1 MFPDQR
7 RHILIM
13 SSWFPN
19 RLDAFVGNFVHRFA
33 QLLSNA
39 YHVSVIHTH
48 GDPSCTKIEKEI
60 EQDGDLKIVRVY
72 HPVSKNKLA
81 HWWWQKRALN
91 QAFAEVEYVDL
102 IFAHVILNRGLQFVK
117 AKKYYHC
124 PLLVME
130 HASYYRNEVSSHF
143 SRLQKAIIK
152 KTSIHINELLACSE
166 FLQEDMKAIFPT
178 TKSTVLPNFVD
189 TTLFYPAEQKK
200 EGAHRFLHIS
210 TLDESVKDPETLLQ
224 GVWLLSQQLPEQFT
238 LTIISDQ
245 PYDKWQQLAEETGIT
260 SYVTFEGPLSW
271 EEIAERLREH
281 DTFVL
286 TSSYETFS
294 IVVAEAWLTGIPTI
308 STPVGIAK
316 DLPESLGIQIPVND
330 PEALA
335 KAMADRING
344 NKAFDPATIR
354 NRGLEYSE
362 DNVIRQLVTI
372 FESHFSQHD

>member
-1 MFPDQR
+1 MFSDGR

-19 RLDAFVGNFVHRFA
+19 RRDAFVGNFVHRFA
-33 QLLSNA
+33 QLLSNV
-39 YHVSVIHTH
+39 YHVSVIHTL
-48 GDPSCTKIEKEI
+48 GDPSCTRIEKEI
-60 EQDGDLKIVRVY
+60 EQDGDLTIVRVY

-91 QAFAEVEYVDL
+91 QAFEEIEYVDL

-124 PLLVME
+124 PLIVME
-130 HASYYRNEVSSHF
+130 HASYYREEISRHF
-143 SRLQKAIIK
+143 NRLQRAIIK

-189 TTLFYPAEQKK
+189 TTLFYPSDGKK
-200 EGAHRFLHIS
+200 NSKHRFLHVS

-224 GVWLLSQQLPEQFT
+224 GVWLLAQQMPEQFT
-238 LTIISDQ
+238 LTVISDQ
-245 PYDKWQQLAEETGIT
+245 PYEKWQQLAEETGIT

-286 TSSYETFS
+286 TSTYETFS
-294 IVVAEAWLTGIPTI
+294 IVVAEAWLTGLPTI

-316 DLPESLGIQIPVND
+316 DLPESLGLQIPVKN

-335 KAMADRING
+335 EAMSDRING
-344 NKAFDPATIR
+344 KTIFDPETIR

-362 DNVIRQLVTI
+362 DAVIRQLVTI
-372 FESHFSQHD
+372 FESHFIQHD

>member
-1 MFPDQR
+1 MSPDNR

-33 QLLSNA
+33 QLLSNV
-39 YHVSVIHTH
+39 YRVSVIHTL
-48 GDPSCTKIEKEI
+48 GDPSCSGIEKEI
-60 EQDGDLKIVRVY
+60 EQEGDLTIVRVY

-81 HWWWQKRALN
+81 HWWWQKKALN
-91 QAFAEVEYVDL
+91 QAFSEVEYVDL

-130 HASYYRNEVSSHF
+130 HASYYRKEISSHF
-143 SRLQKAIIK
+143 SRLQRTIIK
-152 KTSIHINELLACSE
+152 RTSIHLNELLACSE
-166 FLQEDMKAIFPT
+166 FLQQDMKAIFPT

-189 TTLFYPAEQKK
+189 TTLFYPAERQKDTK
-200 EGAHRFLHIS
+200 HRFLHIS

-224 GVWLLSQQLPEQFT
+224 GVWLLAQRMPERFT
-238 LTIISDQ
+238 LTIITDQ
-245 PYDKWQQLAEETGIT
+245 PYEKWQQLAEETGIT
-260 SYVTFEGPLSW
+260 DYVTFEGPLSW
-271 EEIAERLREH
+271 EAIAERLREH

-294 IVVAEAWLTGIPTI
+294 IVVAEAWLTGLPTI

-316 DLPESLGIQIPVND
+316 DLPESLGLQIPVGN

-335 KAMADRING
+335 EAMTDRINDITV
-344 NKAFDPATIR
+344 FDPEVIR

-362 DNVIRQLVTI
+362 DNVIRQLVNI
-372 FESHFSQHD
+372 FESHMSQHD